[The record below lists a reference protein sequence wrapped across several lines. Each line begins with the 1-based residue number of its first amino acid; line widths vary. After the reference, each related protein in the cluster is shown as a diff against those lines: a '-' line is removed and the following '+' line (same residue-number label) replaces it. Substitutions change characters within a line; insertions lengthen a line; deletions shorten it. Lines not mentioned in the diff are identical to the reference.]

1 MQEENFLNVS
11 VHALFDFL
19 FCFFYI
25 YLRSARGSNMMRNIF
40 RPLGIKKISMNGIDI
55 SNFADNDS
63 WYYEKLDLMKSYR
76 KLEAEQKRRWS
87 NFDSV
92 KNGGSLAEIQDMI
105 ANGDLLLTDRD
116 SGGMGLAHLAA
127 AYDRQDLLKWLVMS
141 KNISLCSKE
150 GRGRTVL
157 DVARASKA
165 PGTTRWIEEFQARN
179 LIARAVQRRYQQI
192 IAKQRLK
199 RMANAQISIA
209 SIFRGYSTRRLYRG
223 VLLRRVEG
231 SQRYASTWGKLILS
245 DLSYVTCWSDLR
257 EQVNDMNNSQLLDD
271 SFFVETDKQL
281 NKATEG
287 ALLIS
292 DDEAAIGKDWDDAT
306 PIDIEVEDDE
316 VPEHISWASFR
327 MTR

>member
-1 MQEENFLNVS
+1 M
-11 VHALFDFL
+11 
-19 FCFFYI
+19 
-25 YLRSARGSNMMRNIF
+25 
-40 RPLGIKKISMNGIDI
+40 
-55 SNFADNDS
+55 
-63 WYYEKLDLMKSYR
+63 
-76 KLEAEQKRRWS
+76 
-87 NFDSV
+87 
-92 KNGGSLAEIQDMI
+92 SL
-105 ANGDLLLTDRD
+105 
-116 SGGMGLAHLAA
+116 S
-127 AYDRQDLLKWLVMS
+127 
-141 KNISLCSKE
+141 SKE

-179 LIARAVQRRYQQI
+179 LIARVIQRRYQQI